1 MNKAKK
7 TLLRVKT
14 ESINLGV
21 SVYTDF
27 TNLVEYGTSKTN
39 FYKLYKIDF
48 SKYGYLEYVL
58 FAECLNLFENFGYDQ
73 LIEIIDEIEDTFSET
88 VT

>member
-14 ESINLGV
+14 ESMNLGV

-27 TNLVEYGTSKTN
+27 INLAHHNGI
-39 FYKLYKIDF
+39 YKEINF

-58 FAECLNLFENFGYDQ
+58 FAECLNLFENLGYDQ
-73 LIEIIDEIEDTFSET
+73 LTEIIDEIEDTFSKI

>member
-27 TNLVEYGTSKTN
+27 INLVEYGI
-39 FYKLYKIDF
+39 YKIDF
-48 SKYGYLEYVL
+48 FNYGYLEYVL
-58 FAECLNLFENFGYDQ
+58 FAECLNLFENLGYDQ
-73 LIEIIDEIEDTFSET
+73 LTEIIDEIENTFSKS